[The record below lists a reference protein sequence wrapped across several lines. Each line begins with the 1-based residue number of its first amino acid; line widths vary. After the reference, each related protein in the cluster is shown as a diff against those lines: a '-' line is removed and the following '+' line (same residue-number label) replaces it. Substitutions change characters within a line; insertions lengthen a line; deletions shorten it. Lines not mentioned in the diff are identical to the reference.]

1 MLEFGSIV
9 DTVSA
14 LYVFGSL
21 IVAGILMRIRT
32 GQLRL
37 LWELSL
43 PLGLIG
49 FLVGVVSML
58 AAVSDPAQIAPAL
71 AIAVLT
77 VVYASAV
84 RLLLTDSQFVPL
96 DFSLPLTAKVLGSAV
111 FLIAISW
118 AMNRAAQGN
127 IGIYWHSQAVFL
139 LSGVT
144 LLVFLINR
152 ALGQNYATGWSA
164 KLLAIGWLGFS
175 IGVVEGLT
183 HLDNPML
190 LGPAIA
196 FGFLSLLYALV
207 AIVMGLVWSPS
218 KMTEQ
223 DGSLSL
229 GLAPAGSIVASV
241 MVVLGAL
248 VIVLP

>member
-1 MLEFGSIV
+1 
-9 DTVSA
+9 
-14 LYVFGSL
+14 
-21 IVAGILMRIRT
+21 
-32 GQLRL
+32 
-37 LWELSL
+37 
-43 PLGLIG
+43 
-49 FLVGVVSML
+49 
-58 AAVSDPAQIAPAL
+58 VSDPAQIAPAL

-127 IGIYWHSQAVFL
+127 IWIYWHAQAVFL

-207 AIVMGLVWSPS
+207 AIVLGLVWSPS

>member
-84 RLLLTDSQFVPL
+84 RLLLMDSQFVPL

-127 IGIYWHSQAVFL
+127 IGIYWHAQAVFL

>member
-1 MLEFGSIV
+1 MVGFDSIV
-9 DTVSA
+9 DAVSA
-14 LYVFGSL
+14 LYVLGSL
-21 IVAGILMRIRT
+21 IVAGILMRIR
-32 GQLRL
+32 GDQLRL

-58 AAVSDPAQIAPAL
+58 AAASDPAQIAPAL

-77 VVYASAV
+77 VVYASAI
-84 RLLLTDSQFVPL
+84 RLLLTDTRFLPL
-96 DFSLPLTAKVLGSAV
+96 DFSLPVTAKVLGSAV

-118 AMNRAAQGN
+118 AMNRVSQGD
-127 IGIYWHSQAVFL
+127 IAIYWHAQAAFL
-139 LSGVT
+139 LSGVA

-207 AIVMGLVWSPS
+207 AIVLGLVWSPS
-218 KMTEQ
+218 QMTER

>member
-1 MLEFGSIV
+1 
-9 DTVSA
+9 
-14 LYVFGSL
+14 
-21 IVAGILMRIRT
+21 
-32 GQLRL
+32 
-37 LWELSL
+37 
-43 PLGLIG
+43 
-49 FLVGVVSML
+49 
-58 AAVSDPAQIAPAL
+58 
-71 AIAVLT
+71 
-77 VVYASAV
+77 
-84 RLLLTDSQFVPL
+84 
-96 DFSLPLTAKVLGSAV
+96 
-111 FLIAISW
+111 
-118 AMNRAAQGN
+118 
-127 IGIYWHSQAVFL
+127 
-139 LSGVT
+139 
-144 LLVFLINR
+144 
-152 ALGQNYATGWSA
+152 WSA

-207 AIVMGLVWSPS
+207 AIVLGLVWSPS